1 MRFAKTIASWI
12 THSKPGN
19 KYPSESP
26 LPKGTEPMNG
36 TKQTIKTFIVNNF
49 TFGDETM
56 VTDTDSFLETGI
68 IDSTGIL
75 ELVDFLE
82 KEFNITIDDDE
93 LIPEN
98 LESIEKIE
106 IFLQRKCQD
115 APVAL
120 SN

>member
-1 MRFAKTIASWI
+1 MSD
-12 THSKPGN
+12 
-19 KYPSESP
+19 
-26 LPKGTEPMNG
+26 L
-36 TKQTIKTFIVNNF
+36 KQTIKTFIVNNF

-75 ELVDFLE
+75 ELVEFLE
-82 KEFNITIDDDE
+82 KEFSITIEDDE

-106 IFLQRKCQD
+106 KFLQHKRQT
-115 APVAL
+115 ATA
-120 SN
+120 N

>member
-1 MRFAKTIASWI
+1 
-12 THSKPGN
+12 
-19 KYPSESP
+19 
-26 LPKGTEPMNG
+26 MNDI
-36 TKQTIKTFIVNNF
+36 KKTIKTFIVKNF

-82 KEFNITIDDDE
+82 KEFAITIEDDE

-106 IFLQRKCQD
+106 MFLLHKRQD

-120 SN
+120 YN